1 MRLTYLQNGR
11 RVKDQMIALIHPMIS
26 SFGGAGPD
34 DDQMPLS
41 TYKGD
46 VPMSEYIIPK
56 RVGCCC
62 GCYVR
67 QLGGTIAYRVSGS

>member
-1 MRLTYLQNGR
+1 MRTYVALSVSGDLRKKEAKTWLTYLQNGR
-11 RVKDQMIALIHPMIS
+11 RVKDQIMALIHPMTS

-46 VPMSEYIIPK
+46 VPMSE
-56 RVGCCC
+56 
-62 GCYVR
+62 
-67 QLGGTIAYRVSGS
+67 